1 MACVLVV
8 EDEQNLRGIIAA
20 ILTGAGY
27 EVIEACDGSEIGAC
41 LEGARPDL
49 VLTDILMPEKEGIQ
63 TIIELR
69 RQNPEL
75 RIIGMSGGGM
85 VGADHYLDMAKVFG
99 ANQTLQK
106 PFSKEK
112 LLRVVAAVLA
122 APVA

>member
-8 EDEQNLRGIIAA
+8 EDERNLRDIICS
-20 ILTGAGY
+20 ILRIAGH
-27 EVIEACDGSEIGAC
+27 EIIEACDGSEISEQ
-41 LEGARPDL
+41 LQHRNPDL

-69 RQNPEL
+69 RHNPNL

-85 VGADHYLDMAKVFG
+85 EGPDHYLDMAKEFG
-99 ANQTLQK
+99 ANRTLRK

-112 LLRVVAAVLA
+112 LLKTIDAVLRA
-122 APVA
+122 TPV